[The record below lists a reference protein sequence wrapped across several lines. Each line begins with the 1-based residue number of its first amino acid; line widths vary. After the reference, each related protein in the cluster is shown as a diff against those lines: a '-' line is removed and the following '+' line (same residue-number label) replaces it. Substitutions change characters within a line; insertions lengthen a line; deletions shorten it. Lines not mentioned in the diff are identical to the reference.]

1 MNLIQN
7 PEPKQITSALNISE
21 WIQFMKDECNS
32 LEEEKRFLTT
42 QFIALITTIVIL
54 IWFLIQL
61 SISQIS
67 FNLDL
72 PDVFYF
78 KAVFASLI
86 IVSCFQIYRILEL
99 LYVLEYDENILRIFN
114 VSKRKASYINFIPIL
129 IIFSIVLYHRLSPL
143 VFSGYTIPVEVLNSV
158 SYLILLIFFALE
170 VISAFFIILFERQF
184 LEIFEKNQIDEK
196 KFKIKILLI
205 GGVYQF
211 FLLISIISI
220 LNDLNWPPY
229 ELLEIQIKSGLV
241 IVFIFFILIYLI
253 KPLYYRLEEIAI
265 RIKQLN
271 GLIDEA
277 LRGEITKPEDI
288 ISQRDK
294 LKIY

>member
-1 MNLIQN
+1 MNLNQK
-7 PEPKQITSALNISE
+7 PELKQIASALNICE

-32 LEEEKRFLTT
+32 LEEEKKFLTT

-54 IWFLIQL
+54 IWLLIQL

-67 FNLDL
+67 FNLDS
-72 PDVFYF
+72 PDIFYF

-99 LYVLEYDENILRIFN
+99 LYVIKYDEHILRIFN
-114 VSKRKASYINFIPIL
+114 VPKTKTGYLNFIPII
-129 IIFSIVLYHRLSPL
+129 IIFSIVLYQRLSPL

-158 SYLILLIFFALE
+158 SYWILLIFFAMDTISVFL
-170 VISAFFIILFERQF
+170 VIFFERRF
-184 LEIFEKNQIDEK
+184 SEIFEKNQIDEK
-196 KFKIKILLI
+196 KFKKLLLG

-211 FLLISIISI
+211 VLLISIISI

-229 ELLEIQIKSGLV
+229 ELLEIQIKFGLV

-253 KPLYYRLEEIAI
+253 KPFYYRLEEIAI

-271 GLIDEA
+271 GLIDKA
-277 LRGEITKPEDI
+277 LRGDITKPEDI

>member
-1 MNLIQN
+1 
-7 PEPKQITSALNISE
+7 
-21 WIQFMKDECNS
+21 MKDECNS

-42 QFIALITTIVIL
+42 QFIALITTIVISIWLL
-54 IWFLIQL
+54 IEL

-67 FNLDL
+67 FNLDS

-99 LYVLEYDENILRIFN
+99 LYVIKYDENILQIFN
-114 VSKRKASYINFIPIL
+114 APKTKVSYFNFIPII
-129 IIFSIVLYHRLSPL
+129 IIFSIVLSHQLSPW
-143 VFSGYTIPVEVLNSV
+143 VFSRYTLPVEVLNSL
-158 SYLILLIFFALE
+158 SYWVLLIFFALDA
-170 VISAFFIILFERQF
+170 ISAFLVIFYERQF
-184 LEIFEKNQIDEK
+184 LEIFEQNQIDEK
-196 KFKIKILLI
+196 EFKRFLI
-205 GGVYQF
+205 VGVYQF

-220 LNDLNWPPY
+220 LNNLNWPPY
-229 ELLEIQIKSGLV
+229 ELLEIQIKFGLV
-241 IVFIFFILIYLI
+241 IIFMFFILIYWV
-253 KPLYYRLEEIAI
+253 KPIYYRLEEIAI

-277 LRGEITKPEDI
+277 LRGEIIKSEDI